1 MNLSVVILTFNS
13 ERTIGETIRAAALVS
28 DDIHVVDSFSSDAT
42 CAAARQLGAHLVQ
55 HEFLTYAAQRNWAIE
70 NLPLKHDWELHLD
83 ADEHLSDTLVAEL
96 NRLRPEEM
104 PGGLAGYHVARLVRF
119 LGRPIRHGGMFPIWH
134 LRLFRRGAGRCEDRE
149 YDQHFIV
156 SGPTGKLRG
165 WIVDDI
171 RMPLSEWIV
180 RHNRWSDA
188 EVRNLLNRAPGSLQV
203 RPDLFGSPVQRKR
216 YLRKVY
222 GRFPLFSRAF
232 LLFFYRY
239 ILRGGFLDGKEGAVF
254 FVLQTLWFR
263 FLVDAKLFE
272 QTLGSA
278 ATTADT
284 ACIAETPRSLIS
296 GGPAGDR

>member
-1 MNLSVVILTFNS
+1 MKASIIILTYNS
-13 ERTIGETIRAAALVS
+13 EVTISDTIRAAALVS

-42 CAAARQLGAHLVQ
+42 CVAARQLGTHLVQ
-55 HEFLTYAAQRNWAIE
+55 HEFRNYADQRNWAIE
-70 NLPLKHDWELHLD
+70 NLPLRYDWELHLD
-83 ADEHLSDTLVAEL
+83 ADELLSDTLVAEL

-104 PGGLAGYHVARLVRF
+104 PGDLVGYHVARLVRF

-156 SGPTGKLRG
+156 SGPTGKVRG

-171 RMPLSEWIV
+171 RMPLSEWVV

-188 EVRNLLNRAPGSLQV
+188 EVSNLLSRASDSGQV

-216 YLRKVY
+216 YLRIVY
-222 GRFPLFSRAF
+222 GLFPLFSRAF

-239 ILRGGFLDGKEGAVF
+239 LLRGGFLDGKEGAVF

-272 QTLGSA
+272 QSLGR
-278 ATTADT
+278 ATTATDT
-284 ACIAETPRSLIS
+284 TCLAKTPRSLLADDS
-296 GGPAGDR
+296 GADQ